1 MKFLLNYVNKKMTFA
16 DQKRWIIFYCCVGF
30 PLGYLFSQVISLWL
44 LSWEKYNFTIGNL
57 LYNILFNFIIFS
69 PILIAFF
76 KNRKKYK
83 ELINTI
89 NKDESDKINIKLK
102 CIFDYG
108 YIKGDNDYIRNEIYD
123 IQFLIPGN
131 EKPQR
136 KLTYDDDLYVPS
148 EYKYPHKL
156 KTIINKFDISSIKI
170 DRKRK
175 LKKLYE
181 KQN

>member
-1 MKFLLNYVNKKMTFA
+1 MKFLLNFVNKKMTFA

-30 PLGYLFSQVISLWL
+30 PLGYLFSQLLSVLVI
-44 LSWEKYNFTIGNL
+44 SWEKYNFTISNL
-57 LYNILFNFIIFS
+57 LYNIIFNFLIFS

-76 KNRKKYK
+76 KNKKKYK
-83 ELINTI
+83 KLLTIIN
-89 NKDESDKINIKLK
+89 NEDGDKINIKLK

-108 YIKGDNDYIRNEIYD
+108 YIKSDKEFIKNEIYD
-123 IQFLIPGN
+123 IQYLIGGN
-131 EKPQR
+131 EKPKR
-136 KLTYDDDLYVPS
+136 KLTYNDDLYVPS

-175 LKKLYE
+175 LKKLYA